1 MTRTLVVTVAGMATR
16 FSRSVGRECVKC
28 LYRRG
33 DFSTCLLSR
42 LLRQP
47 VSFDRYV
54 LVGGYRFAELAD
66 AVRRE
71 FPDLADRLTLVNNLS
86 YARYGSGWSLYCG
99 LREACGEPF
108 DELVFAEGDLYLD
121 PPSFSAVCEAPSDVL
136 TYNREPILADRSVVF
151 YFDLR
156 GRVHYRFDIG
166 HGALRIDEPFTEI
179 RNSGQVW
186 KFADPDRLR
195 TLVREMPES
204 DWQGTN
210 LTLIERYFGGEDRE
224 NYRVL
229 PFADWINCNTVSDFD
244 RIPKNREES
253 T

>member
-1 MTRTLVVTVAGMATR
+1 M
-16 FSRSVGRECVKC
+16 
-28 LYRRG
+28 
-33 DFSTCLLSR
+33 
-42 LLRQP
+42 
-47 VSFDRYV
+47 
-54 LVGGYRFAELAD
+54 
-66 AVRRE
+66 
-71 FPDLADRLTLVNNLS
+71 
-86 YARYGSGWSLYCG
+86 
-99 LREACGEPF
+99 
-108 DELVFAEGDLYLD
+108 
-121 PPSFSAVCEAPSDVL
+121 
-136 TYNREPILADRSVVF
+136 
-151 YFDLR
+151 
-156 GRVHYRFDIG
+156 HYRFDTG

-210 LTLIERYFGGEDRE
+210 LTLVERYFGGEDRE